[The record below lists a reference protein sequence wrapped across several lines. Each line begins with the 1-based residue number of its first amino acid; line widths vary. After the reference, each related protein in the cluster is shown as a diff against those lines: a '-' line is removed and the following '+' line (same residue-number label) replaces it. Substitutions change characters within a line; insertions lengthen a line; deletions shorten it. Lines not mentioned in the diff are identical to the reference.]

1 MYPGTK
7 PVCFGHTRV
16 CTRVRNLF
24 FYCHTRVWVPN
35 LFFCHTRVC
44 TRVPNLFWSYS
55 GMYPGIKP
63 VLVILMYAPRY
74 HNRVCT
80 RVPNL
85 YVLVVLGYVP
95 GYQTWLFGSYPG
107 MYPGTKS
114 VCLVIPGY
122 VSGYQTCFFCHT
134 RLLYKGTKPV
144 CFDHTRV
151 CTWVPREYTHY

>member
-1 MYPGTK
+1 MHSGTK
-7 PVCFGHTRV
+7 PVFCHTRVWVPNLVVFVILGCVPGFQTCFGHTRV
-16 CTRVRNLF
+16 CTRGSNLF
-24 FYCHTRVWVPN
+24 
-35 LFFCHTRVC
+35 
-44 TRVPNLFWSYS
+44 
-55 GMYPGIKP
+55 
-63 VLVILMYAPRY
+63 VLVIIMYAPRY

-85 YVLVVLGYVP
+85 FVLVVLGYVP

-134 RLLYKGTKPV
+134 RFLYKGTKPV